1 MINNGI
7 KESKYGYSYI
17 ELAFDSWKEL
27 RDYLISWREK
37 GLNTTENFLF
47 RGHSDSSW
55 ELEPTLERIRPDLE
69 DNYLSS
75 WYRSAEN
82 HSIENYK
89 RAIKL
94 FSSDKENRF
103 ISNDIT
109 ILEWLSI
116 MQHHGAATR
125 LLDVTNSP
133 LIAAFFAC
141 TDVSCITKE
150 RCIWA
155 FPLKIIDQKNIN
167 TIKINTK
174 DKYKE
179 LYDYYQNLDI
189 MQENNNPIIG
199 YTFLNQLSERPYYQ
213 QSAFLYSMSNTIRFT
228 KLLKNYYDFDTK
240 LTKLTFS
247 FTGRNDFSN
256 VIKDFKN
263 MNITF
268 SSLFPGIDGYSKD
281 IFLYQYVVNTPWNE

>member
-1 MINNGI
+1 MVKNGI

-17 ELAFDSWKEL
+17 ELSFDNWKEL
-27 RDYLISWREK
+27 RNYLVAWKEK
-37 GLNTTENFLF
+37 GLNITENYLF

-69 DNYLSS
+69 DNDLSA
-75 WYRSAEN
+75 WYRMAEKR
-82 HSIENYK
+82 SIDNYK
-89 RAIKL
+89 RAIKIFL
-94 FSSDKENRF
+94 SDKENRY

-125 LLDVTNSP
+125 FLDVTKSP

-167 TIKINTK
+167 KIKVRTE
-174 DKYKE
+174 DEYQE
-179 LYDYYQNLDI
+179 LYNYYQDI
-189 MQENNNPIIG
+189 DILKQNEIPIIG

-213 QSAFLYSMSNTIRFT
+213 QSAFLYSMSNTTRFT

-240 LTKLTFS
+240 LTKLIFNFS
-247 FTGRNDFSN
+247 SRNDFADAIN
-256 VIKDFKN
+256 DFKN

-281 IFLYQYVVNTPWNE
+281 IFLYQYIVNTPWNG